1 MDVMNGVVTEP
12 MTLAP
17 WIPNHHRS
25 IIRNTHTRYPGRPV
39 TIASIGAISLLI
51 TENTSIPKLLAIKPI
66 TDTHRIVITAGNN
79 TEKDLDTFGGTLS
92 GNFRVSLPDWISFT
106 YTNVASRPITIP
118 TNRPVADV
126 YVEETT
132 LLIE

>member
-39 TIASIGAISLLI
+39 TIALIGAMIILMTWKI
-51 TENTSIPKLLAIKPI
+51 FIPKLLNANPMTEIS
-66 TDTHRIVITAGNN
+66 RIVLTAGNN
-79 TEKDLDTFGGTLS
+79 TAKDLDTFGGTLS

>member
-1 MDVMNGVVTEP
+1 MTDVRNGVVTEP

-39 TIASIGAISLLI
+39 TIALIGAMIILMTWKI
-51 TENTSIPKLLAIKPI
+51 FMPKLLNANPMTEIN
-66 TDTHRIVITAGNN
+66 RIVITAGNN
-79 TEKDLDTFGGTLS
+79 TEKDLATFGGTLS
-92 GNFRVSLPDWISFT
+92 GNFRVSIPDWISFT
-106 YTNVASRPITIP
+106 YSREDKIPTIIP

-126 YVEETT
+126 
-132 LLIE
+132 

>member
-1 MDVMNGVVTEP
+1 M
-12 MTLAP
+12 
-17 WIPNHHRS
+17 
-25 IIRNTHTRYPGRPV
+25 
-39 TIASIGAISLLI
+39 LI

-106 YTNVASRPITIP
+106 YSREDKIPTIIP

-126 YVEETT
+126 
-132 LLIE
+132 